1 MKIVHVNT
9 SLSGGAGKAMLR
21 LHNSL
26 LKYGIDSNVLTLDG
40 SEEISNNK
48 LFKLTYNDRLN
59 PLTHFSF
66 FEKVLYSFNLRLK
79 KYLNFTIKS
88 DVDKI
93 KKAFD
98 SLHPKINAEI
108 ATLPFSDYDI
118 LNNSIIKEADIIHLH
133 WTSFSL
139 DYPSFFK
146 SNSKPLVW
154 TLHDMNPFLGM
165 YHYSNDM
172 ADNINMT
179 EGLDKKIISVKK
191 KFIKQNRTPIT
202 IISPSKWLLQEAK
215 KSRIFKNS
223 NIKVIC
229 NTIDITPNH
238 PIIDNNFRKDIKI
251 NDSNLLLL
259 FIANNIGV
267 KRKGFDLL
275 IDALKSKHSL
285 RVTLLVLGITAEN
298 NIHHNLD
305 IRYLG
310 NLKNKEDILQFYA
323 NVDAVVIP
331 SLEDNLP
338 NVMLESFACG
348 TPVIG
353 FPIGGLKEH
362 VIDWQTG
369 LLSKEVNS
377 ESLTECINIFTGNKR
392 RFNREVVKKYA
403 KEYFGEEVIVEK
415 YINVYCQIL
424 SN

>member
-26 LKYGIDSNVLTLDG
+26 LKHGIDSNVLTLDG
-40 SEEISNNK
+40 SDETSENR
-48 LFKLTYNDRLN
+48 FYKLTYRDRLN

-88 DVDKI
+88 DADKI
-93 KKAFD
+93 KEVFD
-98 SLHPKINAEI
+98 SLYPKIRAEI

-154 TLHDMNPFLGM
+154 TLHDMNPFLGI
-165 YHYSNDM
+165 YHYPNDM
-172 ADNINMT
+172 ADNSNVT
-179 EGLDKKIISVKK
+179 KRLDKKIISAKK
-191 KFIKQNRTPIT
+191 KYFNQNRTPII
-202 IISPSKWLLQEAK
+202 IISPSKWMLQEAR
-215 KSRIFKNS
+215 KSIIFCKS
-223 NIKVIC
+223 NIQVIC
-229 NTIDITPNH
+229 NTIDITQNH
-238 PIIDNNFRKDIKI
+238 PIIDNNFRRDIKI
-251 NDSNLLLL
+251 NDSNLILL
-259 FIANNIGV
+259 FVANSISV

-275 IDALKSKHSL
+275 IDALKKNHSQ
-285 RVTLLVLGITAEN
+285 RVTLLVLGITTEN
-298 NIHHNLD
+298 NIHRDLD

-310 NLKNKEDILQFYA
+310 NLKNEEELLKYYS

-348 TPVIG
+348 TPVLA
-353 FPIGGLKEH
+353 FPIGGLSQH
-362 VIDWQTG
+362 VINYTTG
-369 LLSKEVNS
+369 LLCNNISS
-377 ESLTECINIFTGNKR
+377 ESLSDCIEDFSKNMNK
-392 RFNREVVKKYA
+392 FNRKIIQTYA
-403 KEYFGEEVIVEK
+403 QDYFGEIIIVNQHLDIYK
-415 YINVYCQIL
+415 QLLNA
-424 SN
+424 